1 MIRAGYR
8 HRAECWELRLSGHAG
23 AAPYG
28 QDLVCA
34 AVTALVCA
42 LASYVSAQE
51 LKEPPVLRLEP
62 GDARIIAR
70 GAHLAPAFETVISG
84 LRLLAREY
92 PENVAVEEMWDQG

>member
-1 MIRAGYR
+1 MIRAVCRRGDP
-8 HRAECWELRLSGHAG
+8 WELRLTGHSG
-23 AAPYG
+23 AAAYG

-42 LASYVSAQE
+42 LASYVSGQD

-62 GDARIIAR
+62 GDARITAS
-70 GAHLAPAFETVISG
+70 GAQLAPAFETVMAG

-92 PENVAVEEMWDQG
+92 PENVTVAEM